1 MEGKVLFKGKTL
13 IILICLLAL
22 LAFLPVSASDNVTS
36 GSCQDDGYV
45 GCNVNQ
51 SVETP
56 NQLGSTE
63 VIDDNLTDSDLDDS
77 LEESSVTYTW
87 VPTQLHSDKFTQNTV
102 DVQAGEKGRFFTVL
116 LTSNDGNPLSGKLV
130 KIGFNGVTYNVTTDV
145 MGFAKVQINLAK
157 AGAYTF
163 AVGYLGDDRYDAT
176 FDVFTVKITK
186 KPTSITAN
194 AKTFKAKAKTK
205 KYTVA
210 LKTVK
215 SANGKTY
222 LKAGKKI
229 TLRLNGKTYSAK
241 TNSKGQATFSLKI
254 TKKGKFKAAIK
265 FAGDNVYKSYSKAA
279 YITIKK

>member
-36 GSCQDDGYV
+36 GSCPDDGYV

-56 NQLGSTE
+56 NQLGSVE
-63 VIDDNLTDSDLDDS
+63 VIEDNLTDTGLDDS
-77 LEESSVTYTW
+77 LGDSGVTYTRI
-87 VPTQLHSDKFTQNTV
+87 PTELHSDKFTQNTV
-102 DVQAGEKGRFFTVL
+102 DVQAGEKGGFFSVL
-116 LTSNDGNPLSGKLV
+116 LTANDGKPLSGQLV
-130 KIGFNGVTYNVTTDV
+130 KIGFNGVTYNVTTDAV
-145 MGFAKVQINLAK
+145 GFAKVQINLAK
-157 AGAYTF
+157 AGTYTF
-163 AVGYLGDDRYDAT
+163 AVGYLGNDPYDAT
-176 FDVFTVKITK
+176 FNVYTVKITK

-205 KYTVA
+205 KFTVA

-215 SANGKTY
+215 SINGKTY

-229 TLRLNGKTYSAK
+229 SLKLNGKTYSAK
-241 TNSKGQATFSLKI
+241 TNSKGYATFSLKI

-265 FAGDNVYKSYSKAA
+265 FAGDAVYKAYSKSV